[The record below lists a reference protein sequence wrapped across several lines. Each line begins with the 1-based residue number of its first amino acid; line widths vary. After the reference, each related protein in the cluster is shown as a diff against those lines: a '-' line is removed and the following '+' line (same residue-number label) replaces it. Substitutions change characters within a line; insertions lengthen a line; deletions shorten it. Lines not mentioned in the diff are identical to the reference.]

1 MSRTPLAA
9 ALGAAL
15 SLTLAHAA
23 VAAPASPPAREKAGG
38 PLTLKVGD
46 VASIT
51 PLLQYRLRF
60 LAHSGKDLAPGG
72 TFDAFSHRARLG
84 MKVRA
89 LRWFSAMIQLQ
100 DVRLWG
106 EETNTLGDYRADGFD
121 VHQAWAAADCPY
133 GLGIKAGRFRND
145 FGKIN
150 RWHQHAL
157 SQVDRPAVHRAFL
170 GEEGLAGLGVSVSW
184 LMPTLLG
191 DYNELWVQVTNDDND
206 VAFSGRGFDTPV
218 VTVHE
223 TNYWDLSPST
233 YFELGL
239 SASTGVNDPDG
250 RHRTWVAG
258 ADFNLN
264 WSPPAEA
271 LYKGFELRGEL
282 LYERRK
288 QEQGSTESWGAYL
301 YGTRKL
307 NQRWHLGLRLDWTQ
321 LPREPGEELWGVS
334 PYVEFWQSEWARLRM
349 QYSYGSRGIED
360 RRHENRFFF
369 QVTWA
374 LGPHKHEKY

>member
-133 GLGIKAGRFRND
+133 GLGIKAGRQE
-145 FGKIN
+145 IN
-150 RWHQHAL
+150 LDDERLVGAVGWSDQARSFDALLLRYTRGGFKLRIWWARRSGIRPTPRRCSPARWGTAT
-157 SQVDRPAVHRAFL
+157 SP
-170 GEEGLAGLGVSVSW
+170 G
-184 LMPTLLG
+184 
-191 DYNELWVQVTNDDND
+191 
-206 VAFSGRGFDTPV
+206 SGRAT
-218 VTVHE
+218 TA
-223 TNYWDLSPST
+223 SPSC
-233 YFELGL
+233 GPR
-239 SASTGVNDPDG
+239 SMSSTTAFGSG
-250 RHRTWVAG
+250 WT
-258 ADFNLN
+258 
-264 WSPPAEA
+264 
-271 LYKGFELRGEL
+271 
-282 LYERRK
+282 RRR
-288 QEQGSTESWGAYL
+288 S
-301 YGTRKL
+301 GT
-307 NQRWHLGLRLDWTQ
+307 G
-321 LPREPGEELWGVS
+321 
-334 PYVEFWQSEWARLRM
+334 
-349 QYSYGSRGIED
+349 
-360 RRHENRFFF
+360 
-369 QVTWA
+369 
-374 LGPHKHEKY
+374 